1 MLLRRGPLTDSL
13 GELGQNEKIASAQ
26 IRGASDPRKGN
37 RIEREL
43 VELHRAFGIHAERYS
58 LPGANRGHNI
68 DIYPFGREEAPLVFE
83 VKAQKK

>member
-1 MLLRRGPLTDSL
+1 MS
-13 GELGQNEKIASAQ
+13 
-26 IRGASDPRKGN
+26 GAGYPRKGN

-83 VKAQKK
+83 VKARKNDRKMGRRSPSSAHTETGGHRVQ